1 MLMRMQKM
9 VSLNWS
15 IVMQDEYCNLRD
27 EAAAAA
33 AAV

>member
-1 MLMRMQKM
+1 MQM